1 MKRWP
6 IRLLLVQILMAI
18 PLAGTFTVASVEAQ
32 QKPVEP
38 GQLPA
43 ADATHAQEMD
53 KAYHEQ
59 LKNGS
64 LMIGHM
70 SLALMAL
77 EHGFL
82 DVAGKD
88 VDEALKLARTL
99 EKSAPEFKSKDTMR
113 FGKLTHEEESTTRVF
128 YIPIV
133 DESFMVHGFDTRDGK
148 REKVRETDAKL
159 VHAHVSLDIRKAVSG
174 LTDAKAALDKKDAKA
189 AEKALTG
196 IVSAAV
202 ADEVVASDPLIVA
215 HDNLILA
222 ESLLG
227 EKRYD
232 SARYA
237 LKYARKGLG
246 DYSSRLHDPA
256 RKQHVEQIQKDIDV
270 LSEQLRKEDPS
281 TLQKAGDAVKG
292 WGANVKKWLTSH
304 PEPGDKT
311 EHSKPLRHMGIQP
324 ETQGK

>member
-1 MKRWP
+1 MKRQ
-6 IRLLLVQILMAI
+6 LVQVLFVNVLMLL
-18 PLAGTFTVASVEAQ
+18 PLAGALAVPPAEAQ
-32 QKPVEP
+32 KKPAETVRP
-38 GQLPA
+38 PA

-59 LKNGS
+59 LRNGS

-77 EHGFL
+77 EHGII

-113 FGKLTHEEESTTRVF
+113 FGKLTHEEESATRVF

-133 DESFMVHGFDTRDGK
+133 DESFMVHDLDTRGGK
-148 REKVRETDAKL
+148 HEKIRETDARM

-189 AEKALTG
+189 AEKALNG
-196 IVSAAV
+196 ILSAAV
-202 ADEVVASDPLIVA
+202 ADEVIVSDPLHVA

-222 ESLLG
+222 GNLLR

-232 SARYA
+232 AARFA
-237 LKYARKGLG
+237 LKHASKDFE
-246 DYSSRLHDPA
+246 DYGSQVHDPA
-256 RKQHVEQIQKDIDV
+256 RKQHVEQMQKDIDA
-270 LSEQLRKEDPS
+270 LAEQLRKEDPT
-281 TLQKAGDAVKG
+281 TLQKAGDTVKG
-292 WGANVKKWLTSH
+292 WGATVKKWFVHPALDH
-304 PEPGDKT
+304 GHKPEPHG
-311 EHSKPLRHMGIQP
+311 L
-324 ETQGK
+324 